1 MGPHFRIL
9 SILVHVAVL
18 TLVTVL
24 GATRSGPKMNE
35 VINDASEITWAHAV
49 NSWDAL
55 EKALSGK

>member
-1 MGPHFRIL
+1 M
-9 SILVHVAVL
+9 HVAVL